1 MKMTRYKNV
10 FDAIETDPAAAENL
24 KIRSKLM
31 NELIRFIDHGNLTQS
46 QAAELFEVSQP
57 RISDLVRG
65 KIDKFTIDMLVNM
78 LARTGKHVKV
88 KVSIKAA

>member
-1 MKMTRYKNV
+1 MKTARYKNV
-10 FDAIETDPAAAENL
+10 FDALEIDPAAAENL

-31 NELIRFIDHGNLTQS
+31 NELARYVDHRDLTQS

-78 LARTGKHVKV
+78 LARVGKHVKV
-88 KVSIKAA
+88 KVSKVA